1 MMDFA
6 RQAPTAQGNGQAGHK
21 NWLTDLALDAAKL
34 GLFLYVLGLLAS
46 SLYYSRFSIATLD
59 LAKTQSILLGIY
71 VVVLYAGLPAAALFS
86 LRRIRRVGV
95 IAAVFVAFLCLLD
108 SILGFAVSYRSL
120 TLLSV
125 VALTLALQFFFF
137 ADLLNLVRSLVAARL
152 RIDFA
157 LPPPRVKAL
166 LFALLFCIHFSQ
178 FWFPRIP
185 AFLGGGKP
193 LPVQVF
199 TKTPDLAANRFVMS
213 KNQPKINSAM
223 DSFSLRLLY
232 ETDRDAYFVSD
243 LKSEGNLIGYSVMR
257 LKRDE
262 ILRMD
267 YVTPKW
273 VKWKGDQ

>member
-6 RQAPTAQGNGQAGHK
+6 SQSPTVQGVDQASHK
-21 NWLTDLALDAAKL
+21 NWLTDLGFDAAKL
-34 GLFLYVLGLLAS
+34 GLLLYVLGLVAS

-59 LAKTQSILLGIY
+59 LAKPQSILLGVY
-71 VVVLYAGLPAAALFS
+71 VVGLYAGLPAAALYS

-95 IAAVFVAFLCLLD
+95 IAAVFAAVLCGLD
-108 SILGFAVSYRSL
+108 SVLAYAVSYRSL

-125 VALTLALQFFFF
+125 VALTLVLQFFFF
-137 ADLLNLVRSLVAARL
+137 ADFLSLVHSMLASRL
-152 RIDFA
+152 GMDFT
-157 LPPPRVKAL
+157 LPPPRGKAL
-166 LFALLFCIHFSQ
+166 LFALLFCAHFSR
-178 FWFPRIP
+178 FWFPQIP

-199 TKTPDLAANRFVMS
+199 TKTSDLPANRFVMS
-213 KNQPKINSAM
+213 RNQPKINNAM

-232 ETDRDAYFVSD
+232 ETDRDVYFVSD
-243 LKSEGNLIGYSVMR
+243 LNSDGNLVGYSVMR

-267 YVTPKW
+267 YSTPKW
-273 VKWKGDQ
+273 VEWKGDQ